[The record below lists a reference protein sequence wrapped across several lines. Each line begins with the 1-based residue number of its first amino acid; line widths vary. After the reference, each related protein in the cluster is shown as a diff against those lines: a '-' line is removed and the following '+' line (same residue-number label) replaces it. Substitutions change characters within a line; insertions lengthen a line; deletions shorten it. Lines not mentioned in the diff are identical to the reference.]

1 MKIVVIGGGY
11 AGMTAALRLGRRHD
25 ITVISEK
32 DRFTQRIRLHE
43 FVAGRSSV
51 TVPLAELTQGT
62 GIDVVTARVESIDLA
77 AKQVR
82 TADGREFGYDTLVYA
97 LGSHTD
103 LSLPGTA
110 EHTYAVER
118 AVELRERLEGGAEK
132 VVVVGGGLTGIELA
146 AELAESYPGHRIE
159 LVAGSVAGAGL
170 SARGRARVERTLT
183 RLGVTMHTDTRVTWV
198 DEGVLH
204 TDRGDISADVIVW
217 AGSFTVPAL
226 AAEAGL
232 AVDARGRARV
242 DGTMR
247 SLSHPD
253 VYVVGDAA
261 AVEIPGAGVSRM
273 SCAVG
278 MPIAAHAA
286 DVINA
291 RADGRT
297 PAEFRFRYFIQCI
310 SLGRRDGVIQWV
322 KSDDSPAKFVVTG
335 RLGAWV
341 KEQVCRFTVGA
352 LRLERRRPGSY
363 LWPKG
368 PAPTRRSDDDT
379 RTTTDQ
385 SMAGLTQP

>member
-11 AGMTAALRLGRRHD
+11 AGMMAALRLGRRHG
-25 ITVISEK
+25 ITVISAE

-43 FVAGRSSV
+43 FVAGRPSV
-51 TVPLAELTQGT
+51 TVPLAELTRGT
-62 GIDVVTARVESIDLA
+62 GIEVVTAWVEGIDLA
-77 AKQVR
+77 AKRVR

-110 EHTYAVER
+110 EHTYTVER
-118 AVELRERLEGGAEK
+118 AAELRERLADGAKK

-146 AELAESYPGHRIE
+146 AELAESHPGRRIE
-159 LVAGSVAGAGL
+159 LVAGTVAGAGL

-183 RLGVTMHTDTRVTWV
+183 RLGVTIHTGTRVTSV
-198 DEGVLH
+198 EEGVLH
-204 TDRGDISADVIVW
+204 TDRGDISADVIAW
-217 AGSFTVPAL
+217 AGSFAVPGL
-226 AAEAGL
+226 AAAAGL
-232 AVDARGRARV
+232 AVDDRGRARV

-286 DVINA
+286 DAINA

-322 KSDDSPAKFVVTG
+322 KPDDSPAKLVITG

-341 KEQVCRFTVGA
+341 KEQVCRSTVTW
-352 LRLERRRPGSY
+352 LRMERRRPGSY

-368 PAPTRRSDDDT
+368 PAPVRRSADEGRAVADLPAADLT
-379 RTTTDQ
+379 R
-385 SMAGLTQP
+385 S